1 MNKLSKG
8 LLISTAV
15 GLGCFAL
22 NAILCNIAMKKNDKE
37 IDEFY
42 DQESVKQIMQHAEEE
57 SEELMDD
64 FANEANEYVAQMQKE
79 LDEMMADYFAKQEEH
94 MKKFHKICTGED

>member
-8 LLISTAV
+8 LLVGAAV
-15 GLGCFAL
+15 GLGYFVL
-22 NAILCNIAMKKNDKE
+22 DAILCKIAMKKIDKE

-42 DQESVKQIMQHAEEE
+42 EQKSLKQIMQHAEEE

-64 FANEANEYVAQMQKE
+64 LANEANDMVAEMQKD
-79 LDEMMADYFAKQEEH
+79 LDAIMADYFAKQEEH
-94 MKKFHKICTGED
+94 MKKFHKICTGKD